1 MAFCIPLIA
10 AKGCLKY
17 LTRPNANCLAD
28 DEARLFPNVLPKAV
42 LLAFLGLITGPA
54 LAEDMGVHPCL
65 QGHAA
70 SSAVDVG
77 SPTSKG
83 LFPGPGNTFYTLADT
98 SGGWS
103 SLHKERDLT
112 ANAKFRAYPAGPA
125 NRWGFIPAWV
135 VRTDGPD
142 RKHRLLQEYLV
153 AQGLTAVDPRLG
165 GWACTQ
171 RLIEAEDRARKD
183 KSGLWQT
190 RKIFSSYY
198 PEPLVQAAG
207 QHVIVEGRIVSLGKT
222 ERTRYLNFGRYWK
235 TDFTAT
241 IAAAN
246 EDAFQKALLNQGLDW
261 KDLSGQAVRL
271 RGVIEVQDGPLLRLA
286 HPGQLTIL
294 DREEDRK

>member
-1 MAFCIPLIA
+1 MRSC
-10 AKGCLKY
+10 
-17 LTRPNANCLAD
+17 ANCLAD
-28 DEARLFPNVLPKAV
+28 NETRLFPNG
-42 LLAFLGLITGPA
+42 LLRTVMLTLLGLMTGSA
-54 LAEDMGVHPCL
+54 LAEDISEHPCL
-65 QGHAA
+65 QGNAA
-70 SSAVDVG
+70 SSAIDVG

-83 LFPGPGNTFYTLADT
+83 LFPGPSNTFYTLADT

-112 ANAKFRAYPAGPA
+112 ANAKFHAYPAGPA
-125 NRWGFIPAWV
+125 NRWGFIPAWIV
-135 VRTDGPD
+135 QADGPD
-142 RKHRLLQEYLV
+142 RKHRLLQEHLV
-153 AQGLTAVDPRLG
+153 ARGLTALDPRLG
-165 GWACTQ
+165 SWACTQ
-171 RLIEAEDRARKD
+171 HLIEAEDRARKD

-198 PEPLVQAAG
+198 AEPLVQAAG

-241 IAAAN
+241 ISASH
-246 EDAFQKALLNQGLDW
+246 EDAFRIALLRQGLDW

-271 RGVIEVQDGPLLRLA
+271 RGVIEVQDGPLLRLV